1 VLILYFQ
8 IGGECD
14 KSSSSFTTKQVTFL
28 SLSHDLISWFLYC
41 LDGTNVKV
49 SEISNSQ
56 QTTMT
61 TNPKAFGLAN
71 NSHQVAYWLIQ
82 VFFVGLMIG
91 TTRVVITPFAEQE
104 FGLAKDSLLLLSTFV
119 IAFGLVKGSMNF
131 VAGHWAERIGRK
143 PVHLLG
149 WIIALPIPLLF
160 YFAQSWSWVVMATL
174 LLGVNQGLTWSMSQT
189 SKLDITASHERGLTI
204 GLNEFAGY
212 TGVALGGLA
221 SAYISQWLGLK
232 TGLLVF
238 GLAIISTALILTWL
252 SIVETKPWAMQ
263 QAQTTSQQ
271 TMSEPLSSWHVFKRM
286 SWQDSRLLAIT
297 QAGCV
302 EKFVDALVWVVYP
315 VYLYQKTGDLTLTG
329 WVISIYGLVWGVSQ
343 LITGHW
349 SDRFG
354 RQRLNVLGMTM
365 TTLGVI
371 LMPLMTSS
379 LGWSISA
386 AITGFGMAL
395 LYPNL
400 SAAIV
405 DLSQPAWRATA
416 IGIYRFWRD
425 MGYAIGALTL
435 GLSAFVF
442 QDLTAAFWAVAV
454 SMGISTVW
462 LAIQG

>member
-1 VLILYFQ
+1 MT
-8 IGGECD
+8 
-14 KSSSSFTTKQVTFL
+14 SKQKT
-28 SLSHDLISWFLYC
+28 
-41 LDGTNVKV
+41 
-49 SEISNSQ
+49 
-56 QTTMT
+56 
-61 TNPKAFGLAN
+61 FGLAN
-71 NSHQVAYWLIQ
+71 NRHQVAHWLMQ

-119 IAFGLVKGSMNF
+119 ISFGVVKGSINF
-131 VAGHWAERIGRK
+131 VAGHWAERLGRK
-143 PVHLLG
+143 PVHILG
-149 WIIALPIPLLF
+149 WLIALPIPLLF
-160 YFAQSWSWVVMATL
+160 YFAQSWSWVVAATL
-174 LLGVNQGLTWSMSQT
+174 LLGINQGLTWSMTQT

-212 TGVALGGLA
+212 TGVALGGLV
-221 SAYISQWLGLK
+221 SAYVSQWLGLK
-232 TGLLVF
+232 TGLLIF
-238 GLAIISTALILTWL
+238 GLAIISAALILTWL
-252 SIVETKPWAMQ
+252 SILETKPWTEQ

-271 TMSEPLSSWHVFKRM
+271 TVSEPTSSWHVFKRM
-286 SWQDSRLLAIT
+286 SWHDSRLLAIT

-329 WVISIYGLVWGVSQ
+329 WIISIYGLFWGVSQ
-343 LITGHW
+343 LIPGDW

-354 RQRLNVLGMTM
+354 RQRLNVSGMAM

-371 LMPLMTSS
+371 MMPLMQSG
-379 LGWSISA
+379 LGWSVSA

-425 MGYAIGALTL
+425 IGYAIGAFVL
-435 GLSAFVF
+435 GLSAFLF
-442 QDLTAAFWAVAV
+442 QDLTAAFWAVGM
-454 SMGISTVW
+454 SMAISTVW
-462 LAIQG
+462 LAVRG